1 MLDPEGVKS
10 EIVFDQE
17 TGCKQILSSDAV
29 LSDLD
34 CFGMNEGDDGFEFLE
49 EFDEETG
56 CMSVTLPDGAKETN
70 CPDGTGFFVDPGGMR
85 IDRVFDEST
94 GCVTETF
101 PDGVSEVFCPEE
113 ELSLIN

>member
-1 MLDPEGVKS
+1 MTVSTIECGFCDVEFDVMYTEEA
-10 EIVFDQE
+10 EIKYCPFCGED
-17 TGCKQILSSDAV
+17 
-29 LSDLD
+29 
-34 CFGMNEGDDGFEFLE
+34 LE

-56 CMSVTLPDGAKETN
+56 CMSVTFPDGAKETN

-101 PDGVSEVFCPEE
+101 SDGVSEVFCPEE